1 MDDER
6 RRTFVEASGY
16 LVAVVGQ
23 VPGDAWDRPGLGS
36 WSVRELVAHANRAHT
51 TVEEYLT
58 EPRPPEP
65 PGSDYFLPEA
75 IAERGRQAVAAL
87 GDDPAAAVAA
97 DAARVVALVGATPLD
112 ATLGSPM
119 GTMPLGQ
126 YLPSRVA
133 ELVVHGLDL
142 AAATGVDVAPPPAAL
157 AGALAFVGRRAAR
170 RDGVAVLR
178 AMTGRGDLPAGYS
191 VY

>member
-6 RRTFVEASGY
+6 RRAFVEASGY

-23 VPGDAWDRPGLGS
+23 LPGDAWDRPALGS

-58 EPRPPEP
+58 DPRPPEP
-65 PGSDYFLPEA
+65 AGSDYFLPEA
-75 IAERGRQAVAAL
+75 IAERGRLAVAAL

-97 DAARVVALVGATPLD
+97 DAARVVTLVEATPLD
-112 ATLGSPM
+112 ATLGSPV
-119 GTMPLGQ
+119 GTMPLGE

-142 AAATGVDVAPPPAAL
+142 AGAAGLDAAPPPAAL
-157 AGALAFVGRRAAR
+157 AEALAFVARRAAG
-170 RDGVAVLR
+170 RDGVAVVR